1 MKNIFENSFEKLEKL
16 IYEKLDEKNAFYEH
30 RLRIKYE
37 LDLIKKNGDAP
48 ALLFF
53 YELVKYMKKEN
64 IYFIARGVDYTSLY
78 CSYLLG
84 LLEYDPMVYDIMPYA
99 YEEKSRAFS
108 IDIQQNKKKKVINY
122 LFKTFGKD
130 RLFRTSYYSEKR
142 NLRSIHPSGFLLI
155 ENSSIEFEK
164 LEIDG
169 QIVAKNQE
177 DENYKGD
184 GYFVFNLL
192 FSYTLDSV
200 QKVDA
205 NVDYKDF
212 FEYSVYEFMS
222 KVQITPQLASKEKIA
237 ERKPMSVKGLAYCAE
252 GVNVNERNICHY
264 INYAILYYKLA
275 KLRMLGLIDESFEY
289 KPSEITKPLE
299 II

>member
-64 IYFIARGVDYTSLY
+64 IYYIARGVDYTSLY

-84 LLEYDPMVYDIMPYA
+84 LLEYNQMVYDIMPYA
-99 YEEKSRAFS
+99 YEQKSRAFS
-108 IDIQQNKKKKVINY
+108 IDIQQSKKKKVINY

-130 RLFRTSYYSEKR
+130 RLFRTSYYNEKR
-142 NLRSIHPSGFLLI
+142 NLRGIHPSGFLLI
-155 ENSSIEFEK
+155 ENPNVEFEK

-169 QIVAKNQE
+169 QIVAKNHE
-177 DENYKGD
+177 EENYKGD

-222 KVQITPQLASKEKIA
+222 KVQIAPQWASKEKIA
-237 ERKPMSVKGLAYCAE
+237 ERKPMSVKELAYCAE
-252 GVNVNERNICHY
+252 GVNVNERNICHH

-275 KLRMLGLIDESFEY
+275 KLRMLGLIEESYEL
-289 KPSEITKPLE
+289 KETGIDDK
-299 II
+299 